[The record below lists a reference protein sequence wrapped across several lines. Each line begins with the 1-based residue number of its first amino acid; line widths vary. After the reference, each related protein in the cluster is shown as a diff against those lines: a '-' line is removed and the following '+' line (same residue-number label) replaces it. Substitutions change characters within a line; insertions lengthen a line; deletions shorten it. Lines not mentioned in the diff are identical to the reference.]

1 MDKRS
6 AKCSNDP
13 SVRSGSKGEMLA
25 ASRCFPV
32 YRRKRTSDAQA
43 KVFFGSVGD
52 AATKSAMVRISEG
65 IHLRSLRG
73 SVDNFNKSLTFRA
86 RSCIGKL
93 VARRG
98 VGMDGIAWTDFD
110 VDEQRTLAMLKGG
123 ISTEFCDPVALLTLT
138 RLGLIRFSRLTP
150 AAEQLMSSAI
160 RQAFA
165 A

>member
-1 MDKRS
+1 
-6 AKCSNDP
+6 
-13 SVRSGSKGEMLA
+13 
-25 ASRCFPV
+25 
-32 YRRKRTSDAQA
+32 
-43 KVFFGSVGD
+43 
-52 AATKSAMVRISEG
+52 MVRISEG
-65 IHLRSLRG
+65 IYLLSLPG
-73 SVDNFNKSLTFRA
+73 PVDNFNKSLTFRV

-98 VGMDGIAWTDFD
+98 VGMDGIAWTDLD

-123 ISTEFCDPVALLTLT
+123 VSTVLCDPVALLTLT